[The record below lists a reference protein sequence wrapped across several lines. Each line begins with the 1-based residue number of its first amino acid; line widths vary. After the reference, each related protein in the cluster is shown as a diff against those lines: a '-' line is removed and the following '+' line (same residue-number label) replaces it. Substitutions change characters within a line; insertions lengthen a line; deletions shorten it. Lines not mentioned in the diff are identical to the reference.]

1 MELSALFVGR
11 SIQIN
16 VHDMIDRSIIKKNF
30 FSIILISSIYFLD
43 RASKLLMINLANNA
57 PEFNFKL
64 SSFLNLNLI
73 WNEGI
78 AFGLFSFNKEIYY
91 NFLTFVIILITAVL
105 VWFMVKS
112 KGLEKIG
119 FSIIIGGSIGNF
131 SDRIYYSS
139 VPDFIDFNFKG
150 FHWFVFNVADIFIT
164 LGVIILIYFEIFS
177 KKQQ

>member
-1 MELSALFVGR
+1 MNYTIL
-11 SIQIN
+11 
-16 VHDMIDRSIIKKNF
+16 KKNSLSIF
-30 FSIILISSIYFLD
+30 IILLIFLLD
-43 RASKLLMINLANNA
+43 RVSKLLMINLASNTTEINI
-57 PEFNFKL
+57 EL
-64 SSFLNLNLI
+64 STFLNLNLI

-78 AFGLFSFNKEIYY
+78 AFGLFSFDKQIYY
-91 NFLTFVIILITAVL
+91 NSLTIIIILITVIL
-105 VWFMVKS
+105 IWLMVKS
-112 KGLEKIG
+112 SGLEKIG
-119 FSIIIGGSIGNF
+119 FSMIIGGSIGNF